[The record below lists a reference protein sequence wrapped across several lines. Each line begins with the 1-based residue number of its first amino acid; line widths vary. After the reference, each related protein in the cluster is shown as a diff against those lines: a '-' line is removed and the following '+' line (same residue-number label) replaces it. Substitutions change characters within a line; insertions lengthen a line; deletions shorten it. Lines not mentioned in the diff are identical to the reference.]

1 MKKVGRRK
9 ESVDAFNASRKIYEE
24 LGLYH
29 KIQGSDKAFAPLET
43 VAKEPK
49 RFELPEQPKRK
60 RTQRKNILQIFWNW
74 LRRLWSRLWQ
84 R

>member
-1 MKKVGRRK
+1 MKFR
-9 ESVDAFNASRKIYEE
+9 
-24 LGLYH
+24 LM
-29 KIQGSDKAFAPLET
+29 DKAFAPLET

-60 RTQRKNILQIFWNW
+60 RTQRKNILQTFWNW